1 MRRWRHL
8 ALGLSL
14 LAGIIIV
21 GTIGYVLLG
30 FGALDAAYQTVTTIT
45 TVGFREVEPLD
56 GPGKVFTMLLILAGV
71 GTALYTL
78 TVVLELLVE
87 GHFGQAMERRRM
99 DKRIAALRGHV
110 IVCGW
115 GRVGRAIARELKAA
129 GTPHVVIDNDP
140 DRVATIDGHLYV
152 LGDASDDAVLHHAG
166 IERATALIAA
176 VSTDPANLFIT
187 LSGRSLRPDLFIV
200 SRAREES
207 SVAKLERAGAD
218 RVVNPQEIGGA
229 RIAAFVLRPHV
240 TEFLDVVMHEREV
253 ELRLEELLV
262 TPDSPLAGV
271 SLGQADLPGRTGAL
285 VLALR
290 DDTKGFITNP
300 TAGTVIQ
307 PGQILIAIGTPP
319 QLRALA
325 DVTQPQ
331 AGTADPTSG
340 TAVRPPSDA
349 ASPAGFDGPEPPVI
363 QSAVGERTEPR

>member
-1 MRRWRHL
+1 MTHSWRHL
-8 ALGLSL
+8 VLGLSL
-14 LAGIIIV
+14 LAGIILV

-56 GPGKVFTMLLILAGV
+56 GVGKVFTMLLILAGV

-87 GHFGQAMERRRM
+87 GHVSQAMERRRM

-115 GRVGRAIARELKAA
+115 GGSAGPSPGAA
-129 GTPHVVIDNDP
+129 GRRHATSWSSTTTRTGWPPSRTTSMSSATP
-140 DRVATIDGHLYV
+140 
-152 LGDASDDAVLHHAG
+152 SDDAVLHEAG
-166 IERATALIAA
+166 IDRAMALIAA

-200 SRAREES
+200 SRAREDA

-240 TEFLDVVMHEREV
+240 TEFLDVVMHERDI
-253 ELRLEELLV
+253 ELRLEELLIA
-262 TPDSPLAGV
+262 PDSPLAGV
-271 SLGQADLPGRTGAL
+271 SLGQADLPSGR
-285 VLALR
+285 ALR
-290 DDTKGFITNP
+290 P
-300 TAGTVIQ
+300 
-307 PGQILIAIGTPP
+307 
-319 QLRALA
+319 
-325 DVTQPQ
+325 
-331 AGTADPTSG
+331 
-340 TAVRPPSDA
+340 RPP
-349 ASPAGFDGPEPPVI
+349 
-363 QSAVGERTEPR
+363 